1 MTIAV
6 GESLPNVTLTLV
18 TPDGPKPVAAKDYF
32 AGKTVVL
39 FGLPGAFTPT
49 CHKNHLPGFV
59 ANEAAFKAKG
69 VDAIAMTSVNDPF
82 VLAAWAEASGS
93 GGRVDFLADG
103 SALFAKAVG
112 LDLDLTERGMGMRSK
127 RYSMLVKDGV
137 VKELNV
143 EPQPGVADLSGAEH
157 ILKQIP

>member
-1 MTIAV
+1 
-6 GESLPNVTLTLV
+6 
-18 TPDGPKPVAAKDYF
+18 
-32 AGKTVVL
+32 
-39 FGLPGAFTPT
+39 
-49 CHKNHLPGFV
+49 
-59 ANEAAFKAKG
+59 
-69 VDAIAMTSVNDPF
+69 MTSVNDPF
-82 VLAAWAEASGS
+82 VLAAWAEATGS

-112 LDLDLTERGMGMRSK
+112 LDLDMTERGMGMRSK

-157 ILKQIP
+157 ILKQIR

>member
-6 GESLPNVTLTLV
+6 GESLPNVTLMLV
-18 TPDGPKPVAAKDYF
+18 TPDGPKPVATKDYF
-32 AGKTVVL
+32 SGKTVVL

-59 ANEAAFKAKG
+59 ANEPAFKAKG

-93 GGRVDFLADG
+93 GDRVDFLADG
-103 SALFAKAVG
+103 SAVFAKAVG
-112 LDLDLTERGMGMRSK
+112 LDLDLGERGMGMRSR

-157 ILKQIP
+157 ILAQVP